1 MPELL
6 TAARMRALEQSA
18 MVSGLATGAELMT
31 RAGEGVVAAIFE
43 TWPDLQ
49 HGARRAVVLCGP
61 GNNGGDGYVI
71 ARLLAQIG
79 WTVSAFALGDP
90 AKLPPDARANHA
102 LWRTCAPSGFG
113 MPINTLSRTDC
124 AGADLL
130 IDALF
135 GTGLN
140 RALDGDLHAA
150 LWQALGGDTPVV
162 DRVVAVDVPSGLCAD
177 SGRLLGRDG
186 VRKSS
191 SWDDGAGPLGTGHA
205 LAADLTVT
213 FHAPRL
219 GHVLQ
224 DGPRLCGRVVVKDIG
239 LPDLPRFECASARLV
254 SAPAHVAGKGRFA
267 HKFDHGHAVVL
278 SGGAGLSGAA
288 RLSARSALRIGA
300 GLVTLAVPP
309 AAAAETASQI
319 TAEML
324 RVIPDAA
331 ALSEL
336 LGDDRITALCLG
348 PGLGLGRE
356 KAALVRRALSE
367 ERGTVLDADALTVL
381 ARMHDAWRL
390 THRRCVLT
398 PHGGEFAR
406 LFPDIAQRLTTRP
419 QTGPAMSRVDAARAA
434 ARRAGCSVL
443 LKGPDT
449 VIADPEGSV
458 AVHDASHDRAAPWLA
473 TAGAGDVLAGLIAGL
488 LARGM
493 TPFKAAKAGVWVHA
507 EAARNF
513 GPGLIA
519 TDLPDMIPRVLR
531 DLAGG

>member
-1 MPELL
+1 MSELL
-6 TAARMRALEQSA
+6 TAAQMRALEQRA
-18 MVSGLATGAELMT
+18 MASGDVTGAELMS

-49 HGARRAVVLCGP
+49 QGARRAVVLCGP

-71 ARLLAQIG
+71 ARVLAERG
-79 WTVSAFALGDP
+79 WTVSAFVLGDP
-90 AKLPPDARANHA
+90 SKLPPDARANHD
-102 LWRTCAPSGFG
+102 LWLTCAPFADVK
-113 MPINTLSRTDC
+113 PIDTLSRTDC
-124 AGADLL
+124 VAADLL

-140 RALDGDLHAA
+140 RALDNDLHAA
-150 LWQALGGDTPVV
+150 LWQALDGDTPVV

-186 VRKSS
+186 LRTSS
-191 SWDDGAGPLGTGHA
+191 SWDDGAGSLGTGHA

-239 LPDLPRFECASARLV
+239 LPDLSRSDLVYARLV
-254 SAPAHVAGKGRFA
+254 AAPVHVARKGCFA

-278 SGGAGLSGAA
+278 SGGAGRSGAA
-288 RLSARSALRIGA
+288 RLSARAALRIGA

-309 AAAAETASQI
+309 AAATEVASQI

-324 RVIPDAA
+324 RVVPDAD
-331 ALSEL
+331 ALFDL

-356 KAALVRRALSE
+356 AAALVRRTLSE
-367 ERGTVLDADALTVL
+367 NRGTVLDADALTLL
-381 ARMHDAWRL
+381 ARMDDAWRL
-390 THRRCVLT
+390 LHRRCVLT

-406 LFPDIAQRLTTRP
+406 LFPDIAESLAARP
-419 QTGPAMSRVDAARAA
+419 QTGPAMSRVDAVRAA
-434 ARRAGCSVL
+434 ARRAGCTVL

-449 VIADPEGSV
+449 VIAGPDGGV

-473 TAGAGDVLAGLIAGL
+473 TAGAGDVLAGVITGL

-493 TPFKAAKAGVWVHA
+493 TPFKAAKAGVWVHT
-507 EAARNF
+507 EAARSF
-513 GPGLIA
+513 GPGLVA
-519 TDLPDMIPRVLR
+519 TDLPDAIPRVLR
-531 DLAGG
+531 ELAEG